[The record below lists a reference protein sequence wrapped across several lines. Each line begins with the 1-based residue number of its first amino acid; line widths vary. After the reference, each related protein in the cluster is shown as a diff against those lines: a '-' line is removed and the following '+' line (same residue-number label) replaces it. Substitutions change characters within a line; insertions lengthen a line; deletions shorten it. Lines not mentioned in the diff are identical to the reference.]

1 MFQVWPNKH
10 QIGWN
15 NSTPWPAD
23 CAPTDAAQDVLCFPC
38 SKATLL
44 THACLT
50 LHEDFCVL
58 FSRATLQ
65 PLGPQYVL
73 LLRIVLCHSEHF
85 MFYLSL
91 RLVILVCLIFQ
102 LVKVFMWDGF
112 SSGLAISPP
121 TLVSD
126 TKLMRLCLILVICVI
141 YEHREWHYPSWRFT
155 GHVLSVHLFSVI

>member
-1 MFQVWPNKH
+1 MLSLQQGHTADSCLSDSPRGFLCPFQ
-10 QIGWN
+10 Q
-15 NSTPWPAD
+15 SYTPATRPPAH
-23 CAPTDAAQDVLCFPC
+23 P
-38 SKATLL
+38 
-44 THACLT
+44 
-50 LHEDFCVL
+50 
-58 FSRATLQ
+58 
-65 PLGPQYVL
+65 